1 MKSFFKISILLSI
14 GSQLLAQPT
23 TNRKDSEYQF
33 TTIKSVEATPVQN
46 QNQTSTC
53 WSFSSL
59 SFFES
64 ELIRL
69 GKGKEFNLSEMFVVN
84 KVYSLKAD
92 NFIRMHG
99 KTNFGEGGGFPDAI
113 QVLRSYGM
121 VPEEVYTGKKDLKAP
136 HNHHLLETT
145 LSNILRPAALDETQ
159 KIDFQFMHNT
169 VVSTCDEFL
178 GKAPEHFDYK
188 GKSYTPRSY
197 ADAMGLNPDDY
208 VFLTSFSHHPFYE
221 SFVLE
226 IPDNWNWQK
235 TYNLPLNEFSETLKY
250 ALQNG
255 YSIAW
260 GADVSE
266 KTFLRADGLALIPEK
281 PLSEM
286 TEEERKSLGTK
297 PCKQL
302 NITQEIRQKAFDNYE
317 TQDDHGMHI
326 IALMKDQNNTPFYL
340 VKNSWGKESN
350 QCDGYFFASE
360 SYVLFK
366 TTSIMVHKKSIP
378 PALAKKLGI
387 VQ

>member
-1 MKSFFKISILLSI
+1 
-14 GSQLLAQPT
+14 
-23 TNRKDSEYQF
+23 
-33 TTIKSVEATPVQN
+33 
-46 QNQTSTC
+46 
-53 WSFSSL
+53 
-59 SFFES
+59 
-64 ELIRL
+64 
-69 GKGKEFNLSEMFVVN
+69 
-84 KVYSLKAD
+84 
-92 NFIRMHG
+92 
-99 KTNFGEGGGFPDAI
+99 
-113 QVLRSYGM
+113 
-121 VPEEVYTGKKDLKAP
+121 
-136 HNHHLLETT
+136 
-145 LSNILRPAALDETQ
+145 
-159 KIDFQFMHNT
+159 
-169 VVSTCDEFL
+169 
-178 GKAPEHFDYK
+178 
-188 GKSYTPRSY
+188 
-197 ADAMGLNPDDY
+197 
-208 VFLTSFSHHPFYE
+208 
-221 SFVLE
+221 
-226 IPDNWNWQK
+226 
-235 TYNLPLNEFSETLKY
+235 LNEFSETLKY